1 MSLNQVLLIGNAGR
15 DPELRY
21 MEDGSPVTNFSL
33 AVSSNR
39 PDPSNE
45 GEWLQDTEWFNVSV
59 WGGQAEST
67 NQYLT
72 KGRKI
77 FVEGRLS
84 SREYTNAAGENRL
97 SLDVRATRVIIL
109 DRRESDSSSSNDY
122 GNDVNEIRSSS
133 ETSGNNQNIENQ
145 DNGDTVEELPW

>member
-1 MSLNQVLLIGNAGR
+1 MSLNQILLIGRAGR

-33 AVSSNR
+33 AVNSNR
-39 PDPSNE
+39 PDPTNQ
-45 GEWLQDTEWFNVSV
+45 GEWIEDTEWFNVSV
-59 WGGQAEST
+59 WGRQAEST

-84 SREYTNAAGENRL
+84 SREYTNAAGENRV
-97 SLDVRATRVIIL
+97 SLEVRAFRVIVL
-109 DRRESDSSSSNDY
+109 DRRESGSGDSDDY
-122 GNDVNEIRSSS
+122 GNDTNSSS
-133 ETSGNNQNIENQ
+133 ETSNNNQNIENQ

>member
-21 MEDGSPVTNFSL
+21 LEDGTAVTNFSL
-33 AVSSNR
+33 AVNSNR

-45 GEWLQDTEWFNVSV
+45 GEWIEDTEWFRVSV
-59 WGGQAEST
+59 WGRQAEST

-72 KGRKI
+72 KGRKV

-84 SREYTNAAGENRL
+84 TAEYTNAAGENRL
-97 SLDVRATRVIIL
+97 SLEVRAYRVIVL
-109 DRRESDSSSSNDY
+109 DRRESDSGNSNNY
-122 GNDVNEIRSSS
+122 GNEMRSNS
-133 ETSGNNQNIENQ
+133 ETSDNNQNIENQ

>member
-1 MSLNQVLLIGNAGR
+1 MSLNQILLIGRAGR

-33 AVSSNR
+33 AVNSNR
-39 PDPSNE
+39 PDPTNQ
-45 GEWLQDTEWFNVSV
+45 GEWIEDTEWFNVSV
-59 WGGQAEST
+59 WGRQAEST

-77 FVEGRLS
+77 FVEGRLF
-84 SREYTNAAGENRL
+84 SREYTNAAGETRQ
-97 SLDVRATRVIIL
+97 SLEVRAFRVIVL
-109 DRRESDSSSSNDY
+109 DRRESESGDSNDY
-122 GNDVNEIRSSS
+122 GNDIRTSS
-133 ETSGNNQNIENQ
+133 ETSDNNQNIDNQ

>member
-21 MEDGSPVTNFSL
+21 LEDGTAVTNFSL
-33 AVSSNR
+33 AVNSNR

-45 GEWLQDTEWFNVSV
+45 GEWIEDTEWFRVSV
-59 WGGQAEST
+59 WGRQAEST

-72 KGRKI
+72 KGRKV

-84 SREYTNAAGENRL
+84 TSEYTNAAGENRL
-97 SLDVRATRVIIL
+97 SLEVRAYRVIVL
-109 DRRESDSSSSNDY
+109 DRKESDSGNSNNY
-122 GNDVNEIRSSS
+122 GNEMRSNS
-133 ETSGNNQNIENQ
+133 ETSDNNQNIENQ

>member
-1 MSLNQVLLIGNAGR
+1 MSLNQILLIGRAGR

-33 AVSSNR
+33 AVNSNR
-39 PDPSNE
+39 PDPTNQ
-45 GEWLQDTEWFNVSV
+45 GEWIEDTEWFNVSV
-59 WGGQAEST
+59 WGRQAEST

-84 SREYTNAAGENRL
+84 SREYTNAAGETRQ
-97 SLDVRATRVIIL
+97 SLEVRAFRVIVL
-109 DRRESDSSSSNDY
+109 DRRESESGDSNDY
-122 GNDVNEIRSSS
+122 GNDIRTSS
-133 ETSGNNQNIENQ
+133 ETSDNNQNIDNQ

>member
-1 MSLNQVLLIGNAGR
+1 LSLNQILLIGRAGR

-33 AVSSNR
+33 AVNSNR
-39 PDPSNE
+39 PDPTNQ
-45 GEWLQDTEWFNVSV
+45 GEWIEDTEWFNVSV
-59 WGGQAEST
+59 WGRQAEST

-84 SREYTNAAGENRL
+84 SREYTNAAGETRQ
-97 SLDVRATRVIIL
+97 SLEVRAFRVIVL
-109 DRRESDSSSSNDY
+109 DRRESESGDSNDY
-122 GNDVNEIRSSS
+122 GNDIRTSS
-133 ETSGNNQNIENQ
+133 ETSDNNQNIDNQ

>member
-1 MSLNQVLLIGNAGR
+1 
-15 DPELRY
+15 

-33 AVSSNR
+33 AVNSNR
-39 PDPSNE
+39 PDPTNQ
-45 GEWLQDTEWFNVSV
+45 GEWIEDTEWFNVSV
-59 WGGQAEST
+59 WGRQAEST

-84 SREYTNAAGENRL
+84 SREYTNAAGETRQ
-97 SLDVRATRVIIL
+97 SLEVRAFRVIVL
-109 DRRESDSSSSNDY
+109 DRRESESGDSNDY
-122 GNDVNEIRSSS
+122 GNDIRTSS
-133 ETSGNNQNIENQ
+133 ETSDNNQNIDNQ

>member
-1 MSLNQVLLIGNAGR
+1 MA
-15 DPELRY
+15 PRY
-21 MEDGSPVTNFSL
+21 RVVQCFCLGKASWKYKSILD
-33 AVSSNR
+33 
-39 PDPSNE
+39 
-45 GEWLQDTEWFNVSV
+45 Q
-59 WGGQAEST
+59 
-67 NQYLT
+67 
-72 KGRKI
+72 RKKN

-133 ETSGNNQNIENQ
+133 ETSSNNQNIENQ

>member
-1 MSLNQVLLIGNAGR
+1 LSLNQILLIGRAGR

-33 AVSSNR
+33 AVNSNR
-39 PDPSNE
+39 PDPTNQ
-45 GEWLQDTEWFNVSV
+45 GEWIEDTEWFNVSV
-59 WGGQAEST
+59 WGRQAEST

-77 FVEGRLS
+77 FVEGRLF
-84 SREYTNAAGENRL
+84 SREYTNAAGETRQ
-97 SLDVRATRVIIL
+97 SLEVRAFRVIVL
-109 DRRESDSSSSNDY
+109 DRRESESGDSNDY
-122 GNDVNEIRSSS
+122 GNDIRTSS
-133 ETSGNNQNIENQ
+133 ETSDNNQNIDNQ